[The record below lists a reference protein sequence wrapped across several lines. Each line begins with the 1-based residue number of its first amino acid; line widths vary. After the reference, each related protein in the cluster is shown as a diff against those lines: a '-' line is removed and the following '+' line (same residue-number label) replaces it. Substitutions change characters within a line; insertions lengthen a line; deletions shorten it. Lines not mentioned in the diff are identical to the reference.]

1 MAVIK
6 SIILTKKKDAVEQ
19 RTAKTHSAEVLW
31 HSRKCPVSRARIS
44 DRCGD
49 LQGGCRGRELTC
61 FISCGVYSMV
71 LMIITRSSRS
81 RGMP

>member
-1 MAVIK
+1 
-6 SIILTKKKDAVEQ
+6 
-19 RTAKTHSAEVLW
+19 
-31 HSRKCPVSRARIS
+31 
-44 DRCGD
+44 